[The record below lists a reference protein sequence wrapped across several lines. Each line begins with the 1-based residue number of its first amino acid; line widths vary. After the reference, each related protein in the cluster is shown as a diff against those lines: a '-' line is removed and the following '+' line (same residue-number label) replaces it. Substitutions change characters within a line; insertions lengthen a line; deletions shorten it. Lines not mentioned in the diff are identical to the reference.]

1 MAKTAAAAFDYAAQ
15 WADEAPTELALPSG
29 KKILVRT
36 PDVLAMA
43 TQGRIPD
50 NLTPLVERW
59 IFEKEAMVA
68 KVNANDQPPGDKLKN
83 LAEYNKYVAVIVV
96 GACVEPVV
104 SFTPKAGELHPD
116 KIAPA
121 DQIAIWSWAEG
132 LTGAL
137 AQFLD
142 DATGQAS
149 DVPVVA
155 DVQGA
160 LAAPEPSDPPHVAA

>member
-1 MAKTAAAAFDYAAQ
+1 MAKTAAAFNYTEQ
-15 WADEAPTELALPSG
+15 WADEAPTELTLPSG
-29 KKILVRT
+29 KKVLVKT

-43 TQGRIPD
+43 TAGRIPD

-59 IFEKEAMVA
+59 IFEKEAMVNQ
-68 KVNANDQPPGDKLKN
+68 VNAKDQPPGDRLKN

-121 DQIAIWSWAEG
+121 DQIYIWSWAEG

-137 AQFLD
+137 STFPD
-142 DATGQAS
+142 DAAGQAT

-155 DVQGA
+155 NGEGA
-160 LAAPEPSDPPHVAA
+160 ESATEPVDRVEQAA